1 MCNQNAYDRN
11 RIRTDSSEPTSTTQV
26 ISDGDERKYW
36 RYIKPLSYYSVPDS
50 AHDIPVNRYTICVA
64 PRRSIRQ
71 ERAEK
76 RIREYG

>member
-11 RIRTDSSEPTSTTQV
+11 RVRADSSEPMSAMQV
-26 ISDGDERKYW
+26 VSDGNDSNYW
-36 RYIKPLSYYSVPDS
+36 PYINHLSYYSVPDS
-50 AHDIPVNRYTICVA
+50 AHDMPDNISTTCVA

-76 RIREYG
+76 RIGEYG

>member
-1 MCNQNAYDRN
+1 MSA
-11 RIRTDSSEPTSTTQV
+11 TQV

-36 RYIKPLSYYSVPDS
+36 SYIKYLSYYSVPDC
-50 AHDIPVNRYTICVA
+50 ARDISDNMYTICVA